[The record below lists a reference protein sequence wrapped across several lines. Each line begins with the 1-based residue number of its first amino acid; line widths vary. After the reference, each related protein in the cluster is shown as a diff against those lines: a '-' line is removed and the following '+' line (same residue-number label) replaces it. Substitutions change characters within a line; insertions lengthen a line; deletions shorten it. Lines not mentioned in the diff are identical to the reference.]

1 MIRFY
6 PDEVFKE
13 IPEEVFKHP
22 LVEKKFEFRYAL
34 SNYGR
39 LISFTEEIKRGTLL
53 KGTLTDGYRTLRLY
67 YSNKGKRLQKAVLLY
82 KLVAELFIP
91 KTSEDQLYVI
101 HIDRKKDHDHVKNLK
116 WVNYEGKMEH
126 YRSSPKVIAAKKKL
140 IEHNIKA
147 NGSKLTETTVIRLK
161 KILLDPNRKT
171 RMKILAKQFG
181 VSEMQLYRIKS
192 GENWGHIKV
201 NIKPKNEDQ

>member
-6 PDEVFKE
+6 PNEEFKE
-13 IPEEVFKHP
+13 IILETQHRV
-22 LVEKKFEFRYAL
+22 RYAL
-34 SNYGR
+34 SNHGR
-39 LISFTEEIKRGTLL
+39 LVSYTDEVKNGTLL
-53 KGTLTDGYRTLRLY
+53 KGTLTDGYRTLRLCFQKN
-67 YSNKGKRLQKAVLLY
+67 NKRTQKAILLY

-101 HIDRKKDHDHVKNLK
+101 HIDRKRDHDHVRNLK
-116 WVNYEGKMEH
+116 WVNYEEKMQH
-126 YRSSPKVIAAKKKL
+126 YKTSPHVIAAHKKVTEFNRRADGK
-140 IEHNIKA
+140 
-147 NGSKLTETTVIRLK
+147 KLTETTVIRLK
-161 KILLDPNRKT
+161 RILLDPNRKT

-201 NIKPKNEDQ
+201 TIRKKDEA

>member
-6 PDEVFKE
+6 PDEEFKE
-13 IPEEVFKHP
+13 IILETQHK
-22 LVEKKFEFRYAL
+22 FRYAL

-39 LISFTEEIKRGTLL
+39 LISFTDDIKKGTLL
-53 KGTLTDGYRTLRLY
+53 KGTYTDGYHTLRTY
-67 YSNKGKRLQKAVLLY
+67 KQVNGVRKQKTILLY
-82 KLVAELFIP
+82 KLVAEFFIP

-101 HIDRKKDHDHVKNLK
+101 HVDRKKDNDRVSNLR
-116 WVNYEGKMEH
+116 WVNYKEKMEH
-126 YRSSPKVIAAKKKL
+126 YRTSPRVIASQKKVTEFNRRADGK
-140 IEHNIKA
+140 
-147 NGSKLTETTVIRLK
+147 KLTETTVIRLK

-201 NIKPKNEDQ
+201 NIRKKDEAQ